1 MLTECWQCLT
11 WYRRTLRP
19 KDVDK
24 LVNTIP
30 ELYKSVQQERSRS
43 SQEFISAVSLQDKL
57 RHNAVLHHLPA
68 LKEKRIEK
76 RYKQMETALSKLS
89 SVTIRAD

>member
-1 MLTECWQCLT
+1 MFLKTNGSFAKHCT
-11 WYRRTLRP
+11 GHR
-19 KDVDK
+19 
-24 LVNTIP
+24 
-30 ELYKSVQQERSRS
+30 RS

-68 LKEKRIEK
+68 LKEKKIEK

>member
-1 MLTECWQCLT
+1 MLTEYWQCLT

-30 ELYKSVQQERSRS
+30 DLYKSVQQERSRS
-43 SQEFISAVSLQDKL
+43 GLSMPFAMTAMVTAGPRKSSSLPC
-57 RHNAVLHHLPA
+57 RC
-68 LKEKRIEK
+68 R
-76 RYKQMETALSKLS
+76 TS
-89 SVTIRAD
+89 

>member
-1 MLTECWQCLT
+1 M
-11 WYRRTLRP
+11 
-19 KDVDK
+19 
-24 LVNTIP
+24 
-30 ELYKSVQQERSRS
+30 
-43 SQEFISAVSLQDKL
+43 SLQDKL

-68 LKEKRIEK
+68 IKEKKIEK